1 MKYDPLKTNTNTP
14 FELLMQNT
22 PETKSKHISKPKPG
36 TVLFLVNSEIPR

>member
-22 PETKSKHISKPKPG
+22 PITKSKPMSKAKPG
-36 TVLFLVNSEIPR
+36 T